1 MDQFEFT
8 KIAGAILLAL
18 LLIFGVRTIVD
29 ARLPGPPA
37 HPGAKPKVSGKR
49 GESPPFPDGRLLA
62 GHSRPDHYN
71 R

>member
-37 HPGAKPKVSGKR
+37 HPGYTLPAAAPEAACGVALV
-49 GESPPFPDGRLLA
+49 FA
-62 GHSRPDHYN
+62 
-71 R
+71 